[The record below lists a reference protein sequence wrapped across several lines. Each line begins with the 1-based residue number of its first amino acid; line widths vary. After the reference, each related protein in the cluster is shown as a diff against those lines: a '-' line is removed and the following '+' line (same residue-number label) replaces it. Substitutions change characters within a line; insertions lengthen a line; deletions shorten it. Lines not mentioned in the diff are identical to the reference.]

1 MLKNKKSICLL
12 PYIPMLI
19 KNSPIF
25 QQKKA
30 FYTFTGMSAIL
41 CIFLYLLS
49 VKKIRQCIAQIPFFL
64 VNLA

>member
-1 MLKNKKSICLL
+1 MKSICLL

-30 FYTFTGMSAIL
+30 FYTFTGGGGLEDYEGKTLEGNTA
-41 CIFLYLLS
+41 
-49 VKKIRQCIAQIPFFL
+49 
-64 VNLA
+64 